1 MVFQEVAPP
10 QSQKPK
16 NRRDLENELFGGSDL
31 SSQSGLSVRDNEG
44 EAAEHGIY
52 YDDTDYDYMQHMRD
66 LGGNTGGETVWV
78 DAPGAD
84 KGKGKQKQ
92 SLEDALKELDL
103 EHEKNAQAAQGKIV
117 DESILPSQELR
128 QQTYQNQQDVPDE
141 LAGFQPDMDPRLRE
155 VLEALEDEAY
165 VDTDETDD
173 FFSSIATDK
182 RELSLDEFEDQLY
195 YDHADQNQNEDDD
208 GWESDRTARPSDH
221 EDLVLPPSQPPPS
234 SSLFPST
241 TTDASTSPSNQAQVS
256 AQVSDDGAFM
266 STFRSLPP
274 SLKAPT
280 QPAKSKNPGAPPSLL
295 ASTSSSLFPPGTK
308 RKKRKGAL
316 TATSGYSMTSSSL
329 ARTEGLTTLD
339 ARFDKILADYE
350 NDDDDDDGV
359 DDTSSMASGM
369 SQASGLSK
377 VSGVS
382 GMSGRSWR
390 TATSTKSLSESLAER
405 KDLDGMMDEFLGG
418 FKVTGKR
425 RVKKEGK
432 MGGIREL
439 DEIRRE
445 LGPARIRA

>member
-1 MVFQEVAPP
+1 MVFQEVAAP

-31 SSQSGLSVRDNEG
+31 SSQSGLSLRDNEG

-66 LGGNTGGETVWV
+66 LGGNAGGEAIWV
-78 DAPGAD
+78 EAPGAEQ
-84 KGKGKQKQ
+84 GKGKQKQ
-92 SLEDALKELDL
+92 SLEEALKELDL
-103 EHEKNAQAAQGKIV
+103 EHERSAQAAQGKIV

-128 QQTYQNQQDVPDE
+128 RQTYQNQQDVPDE

-155 VLEALEDEAY
+155 VLEALDDEAY
-165 VDTDETDD
+165 VDAEETDD

-182 RELSLDEFEDQLY
+182 RELSLDEFEDRFY
-195 YDHADQNQNEDDD
+195 YDGENQEEDD
-208 GWESDRTARPSDH
+208 GWESDRTARPSD
-221 EDLVLPPSQPPPS
+221 EGGVALPSLSASATPSDLPS
-234 SSLFPST
+234 SFP
-241 TTDASTSPSNQAQVS
+241 TDPHTSAE
-256 AQVSDDGAFM
+256 AQVSDDGTFM

-280 QPAKSKNPGAPPSLL
+280 QAPKSRPSGAAPSLL
-295 ASTSSSLFPPGTK
+295 ASSASSLFPPGTK

-339 ARFDKILADYE
+339 ARFDKILESYE
-350 NDDDDDDGV
+350 NDSDSESDDIDMGM
-359 DDTSSMASGM
+359 DDTSSLASGT
-369 SQASGLSK
+369 SKLSGL
-377 VSGVS
+377 S
-382 GMSGRSWR
+382 GMSGKSWK
-390 TATSTKSLSESLAER
+390 TTTSTKSLSESLAER

-418 FKVTGKR
+418 YKEVGKR
-425 RVKKEGK
+425 RIRKEGE